1 MRLQEMENVMNTH
14 PYLRAYLSGIFI
26 PTLVLPLLLTL
37 FIVVRIVL
45 QVPVPIERAMIF
57 PMAVV
62 PSLFGLWNMLWL
74 GSHTR
79 THLPIG
85 VHGAVLPLLMA
96 PAGALVATCLGV
108 LEFGSTGVTW
118 FHACAVPYALIAPCF
133 LGALAGYY
141 LVWKY
146 IVGFLNRVLGIA

>member
-1 MRLQEMENVMNTH
+1 MNTH
-14 PYLRAYLSGIFI
+14 RYLRAYLAGIFV

-62 PSLFGLWNMLWL
+62 PLLFGLWNMLWL

-85 VHGAVLPLLMA
+85 VHGALLPLLMM
-96 PAGALVATCLGV
+96 PAGALTASRLGV
-108 LEFGSTGVTW
+108 LVLGTHGVTW
-118 FHACAVPYALIAPCF
+118 FHALHVSYALIAPCF
-133 LGALAGYY
+133 LAALAGYY

>member
-1 MRLQEMENVMNTH
+1 MNTH
-14 PYLRAYLSGIFI
+14 PYLRAYLAGIFV
-26 PTLVLPLLLTL
+26 PTLVLPLLLTV

-45 QVPVPIERAMIF
+45 KAPVPIEQAMIF

-74 GSHTR
+74 GSHES

-85 VHGAVLPLLMA
+85 LHGAVLPLLMA
-96 PAGALVATCLGV
+96 PAGALVATSLGV
-108 LEFGSTGVTW
+108 LVLRSHGAIW
-118 FHACAVPYALIAPCF
+118 FQACEVPYAYIAPAV
-133 LGALAGYY
+133 LVALAVYY

>member
-1 MRLQEMENVMNTH
+1 MNTH
-14 PYLRAYLSGIFI
+14 PYLRAYLAGIFV
-26 PTLVLPLLLTL
+26 PTLVLPVILTM

-45 QVPVPIERAMIF
+45 EAPVPIEQAIIF

-62 PSLFGLWNMLWL
+62 PSLFGLWNMLYL

-85 VHGAVLPLLMA
+85 LHGAVLPLLIA
-96 PAGALVATCLGV
+96 PVGALTATCLHV
-108 LEFGSTGVTW
+108 LQLGSHGATW
-118 FHACAVPYALIAPCF
+118 FQAWEVPYALIAPCF
-133 LGALAGYY
+133 LAALAAYY

>member
-1 MRLQEMENVMNTH
+1 MNTH
-14 PYLRAYLSGIFI
+14 PYLRAYLAGIFL
-26 PTLVLPLLLTL
+26 PTLVLPLLLTV

-45 QVPVPIERAMIF
+45 KVPVPIEQAIIF
-57 PMAVV
+57 PMAIV

-74 GSHTR
+74 CSHER

-85 VHGAVLPLLMA
+85 LHGPLLPILMA
-96 PAGALVATCLGV
+96 PVGALVASCLGV
-108 LEFGSTGVTW
+108 LVLGSHGVIW
-118 FHACAVPYALIAPCF
+118 FQACEIPYALIAPGF
-133 LGALAGYY
+133 LVVLAAYY

>member
-1 MRLQEMENVMNTH
+1 MNTH
-14 PYLRAYLSGIFI
+14 PYLRAYLAGIFL
-26 PTLVLPLLLTL
+26 PTLILPVLLTV

-45 QVPVPIERAMIF
+45 KVPVPIEQALIF

-74 GSHTR
+74 GSHEH

-85 VHGAVLPLLMA
+85 LHGAILPLLMM
-96 PAGALVATCLGV
+96 PIGATTASCLGV
-108 LEFGSTGVTW
+108 LVLGSHGATW
-118 FHACAVPYALIAPCF
+118 FNACELPYTFIVPCF
-133 LGALAGYY
+133 LAALAGYY

-146 IVGFLNRVLGIA
+146 IVGAFNRVLGIA

>member
-1 MRLQEMENVMNTH
+1 MNTH
-14 PYLRAYLSGIFI
+14 PYLRAYLAGIFV

-37 FIVVRIVL
+37 FIVVRIVFKA
-45 QVPVPIERAMIF
+45 PVPIEQAMIF

-74 GSHTR
+74 RSHAR

-85 VHGAVLPLLMA
+85 LHGAVLPLLMA
-96 PAGALVATCLGV
+96 PAGALVATCLHV
-108 LEFGSTGVTW
+108 LEFDSSSVTW
-118 FHACAVPYALIAPCF
+118 FHAVQVPYSIIAPCF
-133 LGALAGYY
+133 LAVLAVYY

-146 IVGFLNRVLGIA
+146 IVGFLNRVIGIA